1 MPYQVIDVIETICKK
16 RKDKTDEWKWKKKC
30 ILQGEKKHILHKLK
44 PHSTVNYMHAN
55 ESKFR
60 VFTLLSNHDGYA
72 IEGSKFPN
80 FHSIIAII

>member
-44 PHSTVNYMHAN
+44 QH
-55 ESKFR
+55 
-60 VFTLLSNHDGYA
+60 
-72 IEGSKFPN
+72 
-80 FHSIIAII
+80 